1 MSIVSGGR
9 SESDGFV
16 AVGGQR
22 LRLRLV
28 GRPARSATARTVAA
42 YQRLPPRPVGTPSA
56 FNASAIRTS
65 RAERRRDGPPTDA
78 DIERGLRER
87 AVNDPRAAEILLR
100 WMQRPKPVEETPG
113 VDLDSLSYAELE
125 RLHAGLMRLTAL
137 PENELGALLRHVLE
151 DEPDP

>member
-1 MSIVSGGR
+1 MLGV
-9 SESDGFV
+9 
-16 AVGGQR
+16 
-22 LRLRLV
+22 V
-28 GRPARSATARTVAA
+28 GRR
-42 YQRLPPRPVGTPSA
+42 
-56 FNASAIRTS
+56 AS
-65 RAERRRDGPPTDA
+65 RRHRPPTDA

-137 PENELGALLRHVLE
+137 PENELAALLRHVLADGE
-151 DEPDP
+151 DA

>member
-1 MSIVSGGR
+1 
-9 SESDGFV
+9 
-16 AVGGQR
+16 
-22 LRLRLV
+22 
-28 GRPARSATARTVAA
+28 
-42 YQRLPPRPVGTPSA
+42 
-56 FNASAIRTS
+56 
-65 RAERRRDGPPTDA
+65 
-78 DIERGLRER
+78 LRER